1 MMSRVNDL
9 PLFHLSRIDRWTM
22 LLSTLG
28 SALAPP
34 FLRVALALPFL
45 RSGLTRWDPFP
56 DLSLGTQFLFAY
68 QFKLHVFGHLLD
80 LPAPNALAYLT
91 AVAEIVLPA
100 LLLVGL
106 CTRGAALGLLV
117 MTAFIQLVAPDG
129 WANFHLYWA
138 SIALALIALGGGKL
152 SLDGLVRH
160 LRRVRSTLNR
170 GS

>member
-1 MMSRVNDL
+1 MTGNRG
-9 PLFHLSRIDRWTM
+9 RTCR
-22 LLSTLG
+22 LSTVDGLMLG
-28 SALAPP
+28 LARLGRIFASP

-68 QFKLHVFGHLLD
+68 QFKLHLFGRVLD
-80 LPAPNALAYLT
+80 MPAPTLLAYAT
-91 AVAEIVLPA
+91 AVAEIILPV

-106 CTRGAALGLLV
+106 GTRVAALMLLV

-138 SIALALIALGGGKL
+138 SMALALVALGGGRL
-152 SLDGLVRH
+152 SLDNLIDHVR
-160 LRRVRSTLNR
+160 RQRPVSAQRT
-170 GS
+170 

>member
-1 MMSRVNDL
+1 MTTNLARTCRFFSADGLVLALGR
-9 PLFHLSRIDRWTM
+9 FGRIF
-22 LLSTLG
+22 
-28 SALAPP
+28 APP

-68 QFKLHVFGHLLD
+68 QFKLHVFGRMFE
-80 LPAPNALAYLT
+80 LPAPGVLAYVT
-91 AVAEIVLPA
+91 AITEIVLPV

-106 CTRGAALGLLV
+106 GTRAAALALLV

-138 SIALALIALGGGKL
+138 SIALALVALGGGWL
-152 SLDGLVRH
+152 SLDNLIDHVR
-160 LRRVRSTLNR
+160 RRRPVKGEST
-170 GS
+170 